1 MNVTI
6 TSILSVILSTLLL
19 LQVIAGVEISLN
31 QKIINTNGGSV
42 VASYQKVQ
50 LSNLPVDVYHPWK
63 SPVMLRFEKE
73 GSKIHIKTDQPSIK
87 YLIIDDKSGKVSELL
102 EIKKG
107 ETHTLKRDNDNPLT
121 IMFEE

>member
-6 TSILSVILSTLLL
+6 KSILSVILSTLLL

-42 VASYQKVQ
+42 VTSRRKVK
-50 LSNLPVDVYHPWK
+50 LSNLPVDVHHPEK
-63 SPVMLRFEKE
+63 FPVTLRFEKE
-73 GSKIHIKTDQPSIK
+73 DSNIHIKTDQPSIK
-87 YLIIDDKSGKVSELL
+87 YVIVDEEAEKFSKLL

-107 ETHTLKRDNDNPLT
+107 ETHELKRENDNPLT
-121 IMFEE
+121 IMVEE